1 MLDEQ
6 PSRAWLDTFTS
17 SSQQHL
23 QTLSSSRLVTVVW
36 SLALLQHRPPS
47 DWMLACFAALSQCFD
62 ATAAAAAAAG
72 SSHSGD
78 AQQRQQCAEH
88 AVEPLGPAQVTR
100 VTWALAAL
108 DCQLPAD
115 LSAQLLQLCLLQLPQ
130 LDSDSLAQCV
140 WAWDR
145 LDSSQDKQSVQQ
157 IAAAAR
163 AQLMPHASFD
173 SLLGSSSSGLLHGP
187 TGYDSSSSSR
197 SWSSQ
202 RGVDAA
208 GADGLTLQ
216 RPAVRVRLG
225 QQRVVVRH
233 SSGSSSA
240 GVRAAVVVAQQQQQQ
255 QQQQVAGA
263 SSAQGLPGFT
273 PQRPRFGGGRMKAGT
288 RQQLMATLQRLYA
301 ADAKSSSS
309 SSSSS
314 SVTDAEVSV
323 V

>member
-23 QTLSSSRLVTVVW
+23 QTLSSSSLVTVVW
-36 SLALLQHRPPS
+36 SLALLQHRPPG
-47 DWMLACFAALSQCFD
+47 DWMLACFAALSQCFE
-62 ATAAAAAAAG
+62 ATGAAAG

-78 AQQRQQCAEH
+78 TQQQHRQQRAEH

-145 LDSSQDKQSVQQ
+145 LDASRDKQLVRQ

-163 AQLMPHASFD
+163 AQLMPQVAFD
-173 SLLGSSSSGLLHGP
+173 SLMGSSSGLLQGP
-187 TGYDSSSSSR
+187 TGYVSSANSSSSSR
-197 SWSSQ
+197 SS
-202 RGVDAA
+202 RPRNAA
-208 GADGLTLQ
+208 ATEGIALQ
-216 RPAVRVRLG
+216 RPSVRVRLG

-240 GVRAAVVVAQQQQQQ
+240 GLRAAAVMSLQ
-255 QQQQVAGA
+255 QQQQVAA
-263 SSAQGLPGFT
+263 TSSTQGLLGFT
-273 PQRPRFGGGRMKAGT
+273 PQRALFGGGRMTAGT
-288 RQQLMATLQRLYA
+288 KQQLMATLQRLYA
-301 ADAKSSSS
+301 ADAKPNSSSS
-309 SSSSS
+309 L
-314 SVTDAEVSV
+314 TDA
-323 V
+323 